1 MKTMNYEIE
10 KIEEVLTIINKLPFK
25 GFEDA
30 SKVIRIYEILNSPIK
45 AITPKE
51 QVVKEVK

>member
-1 MKTMNYEIE
+1 MNYEIE